1 MCAGLRAATVDVA
14 GVGFGGESGMAD
26 RVEEFSQALAGVVER
41 TAPAIVR
48 VEGRRRGPSTGVV
61 WSEDVVVTADHVL
74 EWDEDVTVGLPDGG
88 TATGVVVGRDPGT
101 DVAALRVSG
110 ARLAAPVWSAAD
122 GLKVGHLVLAVSR
135 PGRTA
140 QARLGI
146 ASALADAWR
155 TPAGGRLDRYLQSDI
170 AVHPGFSGSAL
181 VEASGRLLG
190 LNTAGLLRATPLAV
204 PSATVKRV
212 VESLLAHGQ
221 VRRGFLGIGTQPVRL
236 PAPLD
241 QQLGQETA
249 LMVNSVQPDSP
260 AARAGLLLGDVLVAL
275 EGHALRHPGELLPL
289 LDEDRIGAEVK
300 ARVLR
305 AGELRDLGI
314 VVGARGAEKS
324 AR

>member
-1 MCAGLRAATVDVA
+1 
-14 GVGFGGESGMAD
+14 MAD
-26 RVEEFSQALAGVVER
+26 RVEEFSQALANVVER
-41 TAPAIVR
+41 TAPAVVR

-88 TATGVVVGRDPGT
+88 TATATVVGRDPGT
-101 DVAALRVSG
+101 DVAALRVAG
-110 ARLAAPVWSAAD
+110 ARLAALEWSAAD
-122 GLKVGHLVLAVSR
+122 GLKVGHLVLAVCR

-146 ASALADAWR
+146 VSALADAWR

-249 LMVNSVQPDSP
+249 LMVNSVQPDGP
-260 AARAGLLLGDVLVAL
+260 AARAGLLLGDVLVAF

-314 VVGARGAEKS
+314 VVGARGAERS